1 MAHPLKNGLA
11 LSLPLQ
17 VVLIAWVSGHPQWVE
32 SAYSQGLYPHIS
44 TFFRYLYGWV
54 PFSVGDLCYFLLGI
68 AGLAW
73 VIRKW
78 HWIRNH
84 PWSFF
89 RDVAA
94 GVAVLYFSFYLL
106 WGLNYFRM
114 PLSHVLGLR
123 ESYTTSELV
132 SLTARLGRETN
143 LLQSRLCG
151 DTLQPVRLPYSKREI
166 LEKTLEAYGGLAEAY
181 PPFRYTPPS
190 LKPSLF
196 STLLSY
202 MGYGGYLNPFTG
214 EAQVNR
220 RLPLFRYP
228 VVCGHEVGHQ
238 LGYSAENETN
248 FIGYLVT
255 LHSPDP
261 YFRYSAL
268 TFGLSHCLSEVNRR
282 DPEAYKK
289 LLGEIHPGVRGNFR
303 ELQEFWKAFENPME
317 PVFKAI
323 FNQYLEANRQKDG
336 IRSYNRVVSLMVAYH
351 RENPGM

>member
-1 MAHPLKNGLA
+1 MAHPLKNALA

-17 VVLIAWVSGHPQWVE
+17 VALVAWASRHPQWVE
-32 SAYSQGLYPHIS
+32 SVYSQGIYPHIS
-44 TFFRYLYGWV
+44 AFFRFLYGWV
-54 PFSVGDLCYFLLGI
+54 PFPVGDLCYLVLGL
-68 AGLAW
+68 AGLVW
-73 VIRKW
+73 TIRKR
-78 HWIRNH
+78 HWIGNH
-84 PWSFF
+84 PWSFL
-89 RDVAA
+89 RDLTA

-114 PLSHVLGLR
+114 PLSHALALGD
-123 ESYTTSELV
+123 SYTTGELLR
-132 SLTARLGRETN
+132 LTERLGEETN
-143 LLQSRLCG
+143 RLQHRLSA
-151 DTLQPVRLPYSKREI
+151 DTLQPVRVPYGRAEVI
-166 LEKTLEAYGGLAEAY
+166 EKTLVAYGALAEAY
-181 PPFRYTPPS
+181 PAFRYQPHS

-255 LHSPDP
+255 LRSADP

-282 DPEAYKK
+282 DPAAYKTI
-289 LLGEIHPGVRGNFR
+289 LGQLHPGVRANFR

-317 PVFKAI
+317 PVFKAV

-351 RENPGM
+351 REHPGL